1 MTNAI
6 SGSVRAVAPTAST
19 GHGEACVIAGAKIG
33 ANNNGRGVLGNEH
46 L

>member
-19 GHGEACVIAGAKIG
+19 RHGEACVIVGAKIG
-33 ANNNGRGVLGNEH
+33 ANNTGRDVLGSEH